1 MPVNDYQSAY
11 RKLLIR
17 VHKAERRLARIEA
30 LEEKWSVPPATGI
43 AVRTC
48 GPCSPGKGVMLWRGG
63 GSALV
68 WFTGCDRP
76 VVWPCE
82 NLEAA

>member
-1 MPVNDYQSAY
+1 MTINGETRY
-11 RKLLIR
+11 RKLLVR
-17 VHKAERRLARIEA
+17 YCALERRLARREA
-30 LEEKWSVPPATGI
+30 LDVKWRCPSSAGV

-48 GPCSPGKGVMLWRGG
+48 GPTSPGSGVMLWYGG
-63 GSALV
+63 GNALV